1 MDNLEIVMNLT
12 SLEVYKVIDHSESNT
27 QTEQSDNHQM
37 DLFSDYS
44 LFTPL

>member
-27 QTEQSDNHQM
+27 QIEQSDHHQM
-37 DLFSDYS
+37 DLFRDYC
-44 LFTPL
+44 LFIPL